1 MEVKLPP
8 IILDEGTG
16 SSMLIIG
23 SSKSGKTTLMVE
35 IVKKIYDNKEFIT
48 TLFAGNPQIEEYSHF
63 DKYVLLATGFSK
75 MHEKYVQSQQFV
87 NSKLNNKYQFCNI
100 FDDQIDLRY
109 SKLLA
114 NLILSYRNS
123 LMSTIICLQSP
134 KILTP
139 ACRSNMNNLICLWFN
154 SEEIITQILQMF
166 IGDYFR
172 RLGFPRSD
180 WIGRYRLM
188 TRNHNYLYLHILS
201 ETLWSSV
208 HGYLIKDGVVVKQ
221 LKNIVV

>member
-35 IVKKIYDNKEFIT
+35 IVKKLYDDKKYIT

-63 DKYVLLATGFSK
+63 SRVLMTAGFGK
-75 MHEKYVQSQQFV
+75 PHEQYIKSQQFV
-87 NSKLNNKYQFCNI
+87 NSKVDNKYQFCNI

-114 NLILSYRNS
+114 NLVLSYRNS
-123 LMSTIICLQSP
+123 MMSTIICLQSP

-154 SEEIITQILQMF
+154 SEEIVTQILQIF

-172 RLGFPRSD
+172 RLGFHRQD
-180 WIGRYRLM
+180 WVGRYRQM

-208 HGYLIKDGVVVKQ
+208 HGYLIKDGVVVKR
-221 LKNIVV
+221 L